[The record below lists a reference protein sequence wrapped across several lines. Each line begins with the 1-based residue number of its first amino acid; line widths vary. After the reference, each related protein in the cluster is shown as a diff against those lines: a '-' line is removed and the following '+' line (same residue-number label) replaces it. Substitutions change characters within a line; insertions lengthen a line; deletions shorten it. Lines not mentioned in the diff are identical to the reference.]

1 MSFLLDTNVVSELRK
16 RPGAVNPH
24 VLAWAQRRPARDLYL
39 SVVTVMEIE
48 LGVARPQRR
57 DRRQS
62 ALLREWMASGV
73 LAGFAGR
80 ILPVDVEVALRAAH
94 LHVPDPRPERD
105 AFIAATADVH
115 GLTIATRN
123 IRDFQS
129 TGVAVVDPWAS
140 GRDRKPRP
148 EVLPDTE

>member
-16 RPGAVNPH
+16 RPGVADPG
-24 VLAWAQRRPARDLYL
+24 VLKWAQQHPARDLYI
-39 SVVTVMEIE
+39 SVVTVLEIE
-48 LGVARPQRR
+48 LGVARIERR
-57 DRRQS
+57 DRKQ
-62 ALLREWMASGV
+62 AAVLRDWMHSGV

-115 GLTIATRN
+115 GLTVITRN
-123 IRDFQS
+123 VKDFLP
-129 TGVAVVDPWAS
+129 TGVPASDPWAS
-140 GRDRKPRP
+140 PGQ
-148 EVLPDTE
+148 